1 MKITIRKKTLLIIM
15 LICIVI
21 GFFAAYKFFNRNSN
35 SSSKPWTVANANDI
49 SKKFISKETLIKKI
63 EQKQKLITTEVEI
76 SEKVTIDNSWGN
88 LDVFKK
94 IQNISFTGTGIYA
107 VDLSNLK
114 NSNLSINNETKIITL
129 KISKPQIEAINID
142 DDKTE
147 YQTDNG
153 LLRFGEIKLTPEE
166 HEAIMENVKKDMN
179 KKMMENDY
187 YSKATSNSKKS
198 IRDMIKSILGKEFNY
213 SLTIDFTK

>member
-1 MKITIRKKTLLIIM
+1 M

>member
-1 MKITIRKKTLLIIM
+1 M

-49 SKKFISKETLIKKI
+49 SKKFISKGTLIKKI
-63 EQKQKLITTEVEI
+63 EQKQKLITTEVAI

-88 LDVFKK
+88 LDILKK
-94 IQNISFTGTGIYA
+94 VQNISFTGTGIYS

-129 KISKPQIEAINID
+129 KVSKPQIEAINID
-142 DDKTE
+142 DAKTE
-147 YQTDNG
+147 YQTENG

-166 HEAIMENVKKDMN
+166 HETIMENVKKDMN
-179 KKMMENDY
+179 KKMMENNY
-187 YSKATSNSKKS
+187 YNTALSNSKKS

-213 SLTIDFTK
+213 SLNVDFTK